1 MPWQTTRTKLR
12 LLPSLEVTCQRRN
25 LRASPP
31 RKQYMFIMVFQD
43 DVNWKQVLKN
53 NLCILEGAGEIVKK
67 FAKDLPDLFTE
78 QLGQFQGDV
87 NAPFPQ
93 LTNTEGD
100 GFTPARIKLPS
111 CSFPSL
117 VTDQH
122 VKSLML
128 SMDVPMLCC

>member
-1 MPWQTTRTKLR
+1 MPH
-12 LLPSLEVTCQRRN
+12 
-25 LRASPP
+25 PP
-31 RKQYMFIMVFQD
+31 ENSTFIMVFQD
-43 DVNWKQVLKN
+43 DVNWKQVLKI

-78 QLGQFQGDV
+78 QSGRFQEDV

-100 GFTPARIKLPS
+100 GFTPASRIKLPS